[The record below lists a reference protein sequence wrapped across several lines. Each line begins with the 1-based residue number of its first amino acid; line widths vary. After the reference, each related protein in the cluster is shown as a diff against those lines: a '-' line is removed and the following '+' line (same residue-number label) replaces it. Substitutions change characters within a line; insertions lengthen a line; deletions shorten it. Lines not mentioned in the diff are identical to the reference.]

1 MAEILDSEP
10 MLSSLLVCAK
20 CRTSVDAVQTPGAGL
35 QGPKHNHEY
44 CYMHISLCS
53 KCISPFSSRLRKG
66 MGSYEVYSRPSPNQ
80 TLARREAPT
89 MMISHCFR
97 KLTKSNN
104 GVIHHV
110 AWLGIHPI
118 VTLVCPLG
126 TNSAIREG
134 RYCKSHAPVEPAG
147 PKAAQRPTS

>member
-1 MAEILDSEP
+1 MD
-10 MLSSLLVCAK
+10 
-20 CRTSVDAVQTPGAGL
+20 
-35 QGPKHNHEY
+35 
-44 CYMHISLCS
+44 
-53 KCISPFSSRLRKG
+53 
-66 MGSYEVYSRPSPNQ
+66 SYEVNSRPSSNQ
-80 TLARREAPT
+80 TLARREAPA

-126 TNSAIREG
+126 RNSAIRER
-134 RYCKSHAPVEPAG
+134 RYCKNHAPAEPAG
-147 PKAAQRPTS
+147 PKAAQRPTG